1 MKKIITLLMLL
12 CVSMA
17 GCSHKTP
24 TDTVGQIDE
33 QTAAL
38 LTEMGISEEE
48 FNSYDQQQQE
58 AILNEM
64 NIANAQKENQQQ
76 ESTSSSLSVSD
87 VESGGHYVVTVGDE
101 SMLNYFKLYYEDGK
115 LVKMEI
121 SFQKS
126 YDEEASVEIVEG
138 DAIGE
143 YSLFFLDYDV
153 EASQLINDL
162 NQKGYTKVHIQKQ

>member
-12 CVSMA
+12 CLSMA

-64 NIANAQKENQQQ
+64 NIAHDQKETQQQ

-87 VESGGHYVVTVGDE
+87 VEDGGHYVVTVGDE

-153 EASQLINDL
+153 DASQLIHDL
-162 NQKGYTKVHIQKQ
+162 HQKGYTQVHIQKQ